1 MSTTYIT
8 SEDHL
13 PEDTTGEVTIQVT
26 DQETKEIFQTRA
38 RLSRQADDLD
48 DPDTLT
54 IMRGPHENTEEQWY
68 IEVIETEP
76 STRPIDEAV
85 LDKCIT
91 ESQLE
96 SNVVTVRSEEVKAL
110 ATYLVEVGEYDSVS
124 EVVRTVFLNRL
135 SETRSDLLDQYV
147 NQRMDLKH
155 EQMSQ
160 RLVGDDTK

>member
-8 SEDHL
+8 SEDHV
-13 PEDTTGEVTIQVT
+13 PEDTDGEVTIQVT

-38 RLSRQADDLD
+38 RLSRQADELD
-48 DPDTLT
+48 DPDMLT

-85 LDKCIT
+85 LRKCIR
-91 ESQLE
+91 ESQSK
-96 SNVVTVRSEEVKAL
+96 SNVVTVRSEEVRAL

-124 EVVRTVFLNRL
+124 EVVRTVFLNHL
-135 SETRSDLLDQYV
+135 SETQSDLLDQYV
-147 NQRMDLKH
+147 SQRMDLKH

-160 RLVGDDTK
+160 RLVGDDE